1 MDSNQI
7 DILLAT
13 YNGERYLSDQL
24 DSILNQSC
32 DNWRIF
38 IRDDGSEDGTSTLIE
53 RYEKKNSGKIFL
65 LKDDKQNL
73 GVCGNFS
80 EILKNSYSDY
90 IMFCDQDDIWI
101 KDKIKITF
109 KKMKQMENI
118 YGSQSPILI
127 HTDLMVV
134 SDNLEKIANSFWKFA
149 HLNPKGRKKISRLLI
164 QNIVTGC
171 TVMINR
177 ALKNLSPTVPVDA
190 LSHDWWL
197 ALVACAF
204 GKIESIPIPTVLYR
218 QHQKNVF
225 GVSKWNYFTFLLNAI
240 RTLIHQNIFTMIKEE
255 KNQTRMIQKR
265 LYNQA
270 NSFYNYYSEK
280 LDKQQSLLLF
290 IFSNIEA
297 YNFIDRRI
305 KLLKYG
311 FLRPGIARNLKLFFY
326 V

>member
-1 MDSNQI
+1 MNSNQI

-24 DSILNQSC
+24 DSILKQSC
-32 DNWRIF
+32 DNWRIL
-38 IRDDGSEDGTSTLIE
+38 IRDDASDDGTSTLIE
-53 RYEKKNSGKIFL
+53 RYKKKYSSKIFHL
-65 LKDDKQNL
+65 EDDKQNI

-80 EILKNSYSDY
+80 ELLRNSKSDY
-90 IMFCDQDDIWI
+90 IMFCDQDDVWN

-109 KKMKQMENI
+109 KKMEQIENI

-134 SDNLEKIANSFWKFA
+134 GDNLEKIANSFWKFA
-149 HLNPKGRKKISRLLI
+149 HLNPKGTKKISRLLV
-164 QNIVTGC
+164 QNFVTGC
-171 TVMINR
+171 TMMINR
-177 ALKNLSPTVPVDA
+177 ALKNLSPIIPDEA

-197 ALVACAF
+197 ALVAFAF

-225 GVSKWNYFTFLLNAI
+225 GVNKWNHFTFLINAI
-240 RTLIHQNIFTMIKEE
+240 RTLIHQNILAVIKEE
-255 KNQTRMIQKR
+255 KNQTKR
-265 LYNQA
+265 LCNQA
-270 NSFYNYYSEK
+270 KSFYNHYSEN
-280 LDKQQSLLLF
+280 LDSQQSLLLLN
-290 IFSNIEA
+290 FSNLET

-311 FLRPGIARNLKLFFY
+311 FIRPGFARSLKLFFY